1 MPDYS
6 ELEIALSH
14 RDAESYLVEL
24 RFTQPGS
31 EVGNPPE
38 LGVASFNFFTLRT
51 LIFQPQRYGKELARM
66 LFSDDR
72 LLAKFELFC
81 GLALNNEE
89 RLRLRLFIDRSA
101 PELHTLRDRKSTRLN
116 SSHRT

>member
-31 EVGNPPE
+31 EVDNPPE
-38 LGVASFNFFTLRT
+38 FGVASFNFLTLRT

-72 LLAKFELFC
+72 LLAKFERL
-81 GLALNNEE
+81 EE
-89 RLRLRLFIDRSA
+89 
-101 PELHTLRDRKSTRLN
+101 HTLN
-116 SSHRT
+116 SSHGYIPYAVFCLKK